1 MSASTFEIKVILK
14 FIINLRLVIKKI
26 HKECIFYM
34 LPSSILAFKILLV
47 IVVDFSSL
55 LHQQSL
61 SV

>member
-1 MSASTFEIKVILK
+1 MFASTFEIKVILI
-14 FIINLRLVIKKI
+14 FIINLRSVIKKI
-26 HKECIFYM
+26 YNECIFYI
-34 LPSSILAFKILLV
+34 LPSSNLALKILLV

>member
-34 LPSSILAFKILLV
+34 LPSSNLAFKILLV